1 MNISFVW
8 AVFTVL
14 LAVTL
19 LVNAVQAALGIAPLA
34 YWHYFTLAI
43 SALMTFACAD
53 EEKEDQK
60 I

>member
-1 MNISFVW
+1 MKFSIVW

-14 LAVTL
+14 LSVTL
-19 LVNAVQAALGIAPLA
+19 VVNAVQAVLGDAPLA

-43 SALMTFACAD
+43 SSGMWWACAD
-53 EEKEDQK
+53 EEKKEEQ